1 MVGAVAWESSFGG
14 KRNMLPTVWGVV
26 HSGRIEVSEAVDL
39 PEGCRV
45 LVTLLS
51 SAEGDFWAA
60 ASQKSL
66 AEVWDNAED
75 DAYAQLLEE

>member
-1 MVGAVAWESSFGG
+1 
-14 KRNMLPTVWGVV
+14 MLSTVLGVV
-26 HSGRIEVSEAVDL
+26 HGGRIEVSEGVIL
-39 PEGCRV
+39 PEGCQV

-51 SAEGDFWAA
+51 NAEGEFWVA

-75 DAYAQLLEE
+75 DAYAQLLKE

>member
-1 MVGAVAWESSFGG
+1 
-14 KRNMLPTVWGVV
+14 MLSTVWGVV
-26 HSGRIEVSEAVDL
+26 HSGKIEVSEGVEL
-39 PEGCRV
+39 PEGGKV

-51 SAEGDFWAA
+51 NAESEFWAA

-75 DAYAQLLEE
+75 DAYAQLLEK

>member
-1 MVGAVAWESSFGG
+1 
-14 KRNMLPTVWGVV
+14 MLPTVWGVV
-26 HSGRIEVSEAVDL
+26 HSGKIEVSEGLEL
-39 PEGCRV
+39 PEGSKV

-51 SAEGDFWAA
+51 EPESAFWVA

-75 DAYAQLLEE
+75 DAYAQLLQE